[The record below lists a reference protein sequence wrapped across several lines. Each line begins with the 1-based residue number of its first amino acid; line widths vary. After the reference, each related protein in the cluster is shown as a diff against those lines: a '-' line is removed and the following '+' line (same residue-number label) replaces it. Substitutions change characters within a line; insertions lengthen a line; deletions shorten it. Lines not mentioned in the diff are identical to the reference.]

1 MFWNSNFQTH
11 HTEKRLRGKAG
22 GGGGWAR
29 WLLSTDSLLRA
40 WTALGTALNGSW
52 GALVIIP
59 GGRLPFPTVSLKL
72 LAPPPTLPPPWKL
85 FHLLTGPL
93 LATWCPLPGPR
104 SWLVCLC
111 ILFSFFTPPP
121 FSFPLSPR
129 SPSTTRTTPLSPP
142 SSFRPPF
149 SSFLS
154 RHPSPKPS
162 TTSFTTSFQFLSTFS
177 FFFHRSSSLLP
188 SIQIGMLPRVRPR
201 ARPIRSRLWRSCYG
215 GRGFP
220 PLLKRIRI
228 FELGFLF
235 FFFFGSVPMNFCEPG
250 FGSIPVGEVS
260 IKFTGIN
267 VIPRVSKDRPP
278 WVLGDWKF
286 RSLSRWR
293 LDRAWSVDSVERTR
307 NNNN

>member
-1 MFWNSNFQTH
+1 M
-11 HTEKRLRGKAG
+11 
-22 GGGGWAR
+22 
-29 WLLSTDSLLRA
+29 
-40 WTALGTALNGSW
+40 
-52 GALVIIP
+52 IIP

-111 ILFSFFTPPP
+111 ILFSFFFTPPP

-129 SPSTTRTTPLSPP
+129 SPSTTQTTPLSPP

-188 SIQIGMLPRVRPR
+188 SIQIGMLPCTSSCTSNQKPFMEKLLWGKGFSASVETNSNFRVRFFIFFWIGSDEFLR
-201 ARPIRSRLWRSCYG
+201 TRLWIDPRW
-215 GRGFP
+215 RGFN
-220 PLLKRIRI
+220 K
-228 FELGFLF
+228 
-235 FFFFGSVPMNFCEPG
+235 VY
-250 FGSIPVGEVS
+250 
-260 IKFTGIN
+260 
-267 VIPRVSKDRPP
+267 
-278 WVLGDWKF
+278 GD
-286 RSLSRWR
+286 
-293 LDRAWSVDSVERTR
+293 
-307 NNNN
+307 

>member
-29 WLLSTDSLLRA
+29 WLLSIDSLLRA

-111 ILFSFFTPPP
+111 ILFSFFY
-121 FSFPLSPR
+121 
-129 SPSTTRTTPLSPP
+129 PP
-142 SSFRPPF
+142 SLLFPSQPSVTLHNPDD
-149 SSFLS
+149 SSFASIL
-154 RHPSPKPS
+154 
-162 TTSFTTSFQFLSTFS
+162 L
-177 FFFHRSSSLLP
+177 SSSLFFFSIPSSVPETLDYILHHFLPIPLHLFLLFPPIFLP
-188 SIQIGMLPRVRPR
+188 SPFYSNWDAASCTSSCTSNQKPFMEKLLWGKGFSASVETNSNFRVR
-201 ARPIRSRLWRSCYG
+201 
-215 GRGFP
+215 
-220 PLLKRIRI
+220 
-228 FELGFLF
+228 F
-235 FFFFGSVPMNFCEPG
+235 FYFF
-250 FGSIPVGEVS
+250 
-260 IKFTGIN
+260 
-267 VIPRVSKDRPP
+267 
-278 WVLGDWKF
+278 
-286 RSLSRWR
+286 
-293 LDRAWSVDSVERTR
+293 LDRFRWIFANQALDRSPLARFQ
-307 NNNN
+307 

>member
-11 HTEKRLRGKAG
+11 HTENRLRGKAG

-111 ILFSFFTPPP
+111 ILFSFFLPPLPSLSLSALGHPPQPGRLLFRLHPPFVLPFLLFYPVIRPRNPRLHPSPLPSNSSPPFPSFSTDLPP
-121 FSFPLSPR
+121 FS
-129 SPSTTRTTPLSPP
+129 
-142 SSFRPPF
+142 
-149 SSFLS
+149 
-154 RHPSPKPS
+154 
-162 TTSFTTSFQFLSTFS
+162 
-177 FFFHRSSSLLP
+177 LLFKLGCCP
-188 SIQIGMLPRVRPR
+188 VRPR

-235 FFFFGSVPMNFCEPG
+235 LFGSVPMNFCEPG

>member
-11 HTEKRLRGKAG
+11 HTENRLRGKAG

-111 ILFSFFTPPP
+111 ILFSFFLPPLPSLSLSALGHPPQPGRLLFRLHPPFVLPFLLFYPVIRPRNPRLHPSPLPSNFSPPFPSFSTDLPP
-121 FSFPLSPR
+121 FSLLFKLGCCLVYVLVHVQSEAVYGEAVMGEGV
-129 SPSTTRTTPLSPP
+129 
-142 SSFRPPF
+142 FRLCWNEFEF
-149 SSFLS
+149 SS
-154 RHPSPKPS
+154 
-162 TTSFTTSFQFLSTFS
+162 
-177 FFFHRSSSLLP
+177 
-188 SIQIGMLPRVRPR
+188 
-201 ARPIRSRLWRSCYG
+201 
-215 GRGFP
+215 
-220 PLLKRIRI
+220 
-228 FELGFLF
+228 
-235 FFFFGSVPMNFCEPG
+235 
-250 FGSIPVGEVS
+250 
-260 IKFTGIN
+260 
-267 VIPRVSKDRPP
+267 
-278 WVLGDWKF
+278 
-286 RSLSRWR
+286 
-293 LDRAWSVDSVERTR
+293 
-307 NNNN
+307 

>member
-11 HTEKRLRGKAG
+11 HTENRLRGKAG

-111 ILFSFFTPPP
+111 ILFSFFY
-121 FSFPLSPR
+121 
-129 SPSTTRTTPLSPP
+129 PP
-142 SSFRPPF
+142 SLLFPSQPSVTLHNPDD
-149 SSFLS
+149 SSFASIL
-154 RHPSPKPS
+154 
-162 TTSFTTSFQFLSTFS
+162 L
-177 FFFHRSSSLLP
+177 SSSLFFFSIPSSVPETLDYILHPLP
-188 SIQIGMLPRVRPR
+188 SNSSPPFPSFSTDLLPFSLLFKLGCCPVRPR

-235 FFFFGSVPMNFCEPG
+235 FFFFWIGSDEFLRTRLWIDP
-250 FGSIPVGEVS
+250 
-260 IKFTGIN
+260 
-267 VIPRVSKDRPP
+267 
-278 WVLGDWKF
+278 
-286 RSLSRWR
+286 RWR
-293 LDRAWSVDSVERTR
+293 GFNKVYRD
-307 NNNN
+307 

>member
-1 MFWNSNFQTH
+1 M
-11 HTEKRLRGKAG
+11 
-22 GGGGWAR
+22 AR
-29 WLLSTDSLLRA
+29 V
-40 WTALGTALNGSW
+40 
-52 GALVIIP
+52 LVHP
-59 GGRLPFPTVSLKL
+59 
-72 LAPPPTLPPPWKL
+72 L
-85 FHLLTGPL
+85 F
-93 LATWCPLPGPR
+93 
-104 SWLVCLC
+104 
-111 ILFSFFTPPP
+111 FFFTPPP

-228 FELGFLF
+228 FELGFF
-235 FFFFGSVPMNFCEPG
+235 ISFWIGSDEFLRTRLWIDP
-250 FGSIPVGEVS
+250 
-260 IKFTGIN
+260 
-267 VIPRVSKDRPP
+267 
-278 WVLGDWKF
+278 
-286 RSLSRWR
+286 RWR
-293 LDRAWSVDSVERTR
+293 GFNKVYGD
-307 NNNN
+307 

>member
-11 HTEKRLRGKAG
+11 HTENRLRGKAG

-111 ILFSFFTPPP
+111 ILFSFFLPPLPSLSLSALGHPPQPGRLLFRLHPP
-121 FSFPLSPR
+121 FVLPFLLFYPVIRPR
-129 SPSTTRTTPLSPP
+129 NPRL
-142 SSFRPPF
+142 
-149 SSFLS
+149 
-154 RHPSPKPS
+154 HPSPLPS
-162 TTSFTTSFQFLSTFS
+162 NSSPPFPSFC
-177 FFFHRSSSLLP
+177 SLLP
-188 SIQIGMLPRVRPR
+188 FIQIGMLPRTSSCTSNQKPFMEKLLWGKGFSASVETNSNFRVR
-201 ARPIRSRLWRSCYG
+201 
-215 GRGFP
+215 
-220 PLLKRIRI
+220 
-228 FELGFLF
+228 F
-235 FFFFGSVPMNFCEPG
+235 FYFF
-250 FGSIPVGEVS
+250 
-260 IKFTGIN
+260 
-267 VIPRVSKDRPP
+267 
-278 WVLGDWKF
+278 
-286 RSLSRWR
+286 
-293 LDRAWSVDSVERTR
+293 LDRFRWIFANQALDRSPLARFQ
-307 NNNN
+307 